1 MSSKKRKASDSEKK
15 SPITFVMVTALILTA
30 VIVVLTATGTLDFKK
45 DVAVEETE
53 NTIRYKEALTFSEK
67 DGGPKYT
74 IPEGTTASFGT
85 PGYTASY
92 YENVNVN
99 NNGGSNTG
107 GSASLE
113 NPSGWSAS
121 KILQTASDAIAK
133 TKAYKGNLQV
143 QHSESFDADVK
154 ECTGG
159 SIVETVVNVM
169 IGWVVKPVTETLSY
183 NNGTAVNSEGETVG
197 ILLPKDGPF
206 TLSSNGLSSATA
218 KVGSN
223 EYVITLN
230 LVNEHVGMYE
240 KPAHNASAIGYLNV
254 SEFDISFL
262 TVDSCDINYKGSS
275 VELHINP
282 QGFVTYAKYT
292 IPLTIVG
299 TGHKGSISGSVT
311 FDGVQTEVWD
321 LNW

>member
-1 MSSKKRKASDSEKK
+1 MSSKKRKASDSKKK
-15 SPITFVMVTALILTA
+15 SPVTFLMVTALLLTA
-30 VIVVLTATGTLDFKK
+30 VTVVLTATGTLDFKK
-45 DVAVEETE
+45 DVAAEETE
-53 NTIRYKEALTFSEK
+53 NTIRYKEALTFAEK
-67 DGGPKYT
+67 DSGPKYT
-74 IPEGTTASFGT
+74 IPEGTTASDGT
-85 PGYTASY
+85 PGHTASY
-92 YENVNVN
+92 YQNVNVN
-99 NNGGSNTG
+99 NGGGNTG
-107 GSASLE
+107 GSAALE

-154 ECTGG
+154 DCTGG

-183 NNGTAVNSEGETVG
+183 NNGTAVNSEGEAVG

-206 TLSSNGLSSATA
+206 TLSLSGLSSATA

-240 KPAHNASAIGYLNV
+240 KPTHNASAIGYLNV
-254 SEFDISFL
+254 SDFDISFL

-282 QGFVTYAKYT
+282 QGYVTYAKYT
-292 IPLTIVG
+292 IPLTVVG
-299 TGHKGSISGSVT
+299 AGHKGSISGSVT